1 MTIHEM
7 VKMQREAYASAPPPT
22 YRERMAAL
30 CALRTAVE
38 KNEAAVLDA
47 LKKDLNKTA
56 HEAYMTEIGMV
67 LSEITDAQ
75 RHLKRWMRPMRKAP
89 SVGQIPA
96 QARMYKEPYGVVLIM
111 APWNYPFQLSLSPL
125 VGALAAGNRC
135 IVKPSNY
142 APETASILSKIITE
156 AFEPSLV
163 SVVLGGRAENSSLLD
178 EKFDYIFFTGG
189 VTVGR
194 LVLEKAAQHVTPVTL
209 ELGGKSPVIVEK
221 TADIA
226 LAAKRIAFGKCLN
239 SGQTCVAPDYCLADE
254 SIRDELLKA
263 LAAQMR
269 EMFGDALHNDAW
281 PRMVNEKHYRRVLG
295 LIENQTVY
303 YGGHG
308 ADGRIEPTVLT
319 DVSPDSPVMREEIF
333 GPVLPVLTYTSLDQ
347 AVRFI
352 REREKPLALYLFT
365 EDKAVQE
372 KILSDV
378 SFGGGCINDTI
389 IHLASSGVPFGG
401 VGQSGMGRYHGK
413 SSFDTFTHEKTVVKK
428 CGAFCMP
435 LMYPPFTEQ
444 KLNLLKKVLK

>member
-1 MTIHEM
+1 M
-7 VKMQREAYASAPPPT
+7 
-22 YRERMAAL
+22 
-30 CALRTAVE
+30 
-38 KNEAAVLDA
+38 
-47 LKKDLNKTA
+47 
-56 HEAYMTEIGMV
+56 
-67 LSEITDAQ
+67 
-75 RHLKRWMRPMRKAP
+75 
-89 SVGQIPA
+89 
-96 QARMYKEPYGVVLIM
+96 
-111 APWNYPFQLSLSPL
+111 
-125 VGALAAGNRC
+125 
-135 IVKPSNY
+135 
-142 APETASILSKIITE
+142 
-156 AFEPSLV
+156 

-189 VTVGR
+189 MTVGR

-209 ELGGKSPVIVEK
+209 ELGGKSPVIVDK
-221 TADIA
+221 TANIP

-254 SIRDELLKA
+254 SIKDELLTA

-295 LIENQTVY
+295 LIENQPVY

-308 ADGRIEPTVLT
+308 ADGRIEPTILT

-365 EDKAVQE
+365 EDKAVRE

-389 IHLASSGVPFGG
+389 IHLASSSVPFGG

-413 SSFDTFTHEKTVVKK
+413 FSFDTFTHEKTVVKK
-428 CGAFCMP
+428 RGAFCMP